1 MNIEGMLE
9 KRLRRKRDGE
19 RERERKGGREI
30 KEIPP
35 YLALNSKLAKNSII
49 LAFYRKC

>member
-19 RERERKGGREI
+19 REGERGEI
-30 KEIPP
+30 KEILP